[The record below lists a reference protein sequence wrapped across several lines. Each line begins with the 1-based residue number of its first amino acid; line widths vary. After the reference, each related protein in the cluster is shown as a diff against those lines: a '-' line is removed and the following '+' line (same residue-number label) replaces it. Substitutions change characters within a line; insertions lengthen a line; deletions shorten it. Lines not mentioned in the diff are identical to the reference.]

1 VPFFPLGSA
10 FGEVNRL
17 LTHPDVVEVAGRLE
31 ATPSQV
37 AMAWLLDLGPN
48 VLLIPGTSSQTHLV
62 ENLSAARVH
71 LDEEARKVLDAV
83 TL

>member
-1 VPFFPLGSA
+1 
-10 FGEVNRL
+10 
-17 LTHPDVVEVAGRLE
+17 
-31 ATPSQV
+31 
-37 AMAWLLDLGPN
+37 MAWLLDLGPN